1 MSKKKK
7 YRKIKKKDYK
17 DKSLQNPFFKD
28 RKQGRGSKKNTFR
41 FKKIILL
48 MFTIAIFTTALWF
61 FYLSNTFK
69 ITSIEISGEFR
80 VSQEEIENLIK
91 RNLEG
96 RKFIFPNDNI
106 FVLNKEIIIEDLQNN
121 YNFAK
126 IEVSKIIPDKLS
138 VVLSDRQY
146 RAIWFEEGNY
156 YYIDDQGYVL
166 DKINTLEEIDLDNY
180 PIIENQSAILIKDNI
195 VNKEIESIDFILQA
209 WQSFKEE
216 KSDLSIEKFIIKN
229 EKNSLNL
236 QLASGPVLYLN
247 LLEDSKEQINNFI
260 ILYQEEIKDNIDSL
274 NYIDLRY
281 NETIYYK

>member
-146 RAIWFEEGNY
+146 MAIWFEEGNY

>member
-138 VVLSDRQY
+138 IVLSDRQY